1 MQVITG
7 GETQRKVVEVQMADA
22 TAARS
27 GKACDF
33 GETAVEFN
41 GGKSANCLSYG

>member
-7 GETQRKVVEVQMADA
+7 GETQSKVVEAQTADA
-22 TAARS
+22 TAAQS

-33 GETAVEFN
+33 GETAIEFS
-41 GGKSANCLSYG
+41 GGKSADCLS